1 MADTRPRPP
10 AAPTPPASGPDGDG
24 EALQTTEHGVKVHEV
39 RDTTTEREFTVQRR
53 SQTQMVIRRFMAHK
67 LAVGSLVVFVLVV
80 IISLVGGRFWKYG
93 YADITD
99 EFSSPPS
106 LEHPMGTDDIGHDSL
121 AQVLRGAQKSVQVAL
136 MVALLATTLGTVI
149 GALAGYYRGW
159 VDSALMRFT
168 DLVLT
173 IPSIAI
179 LAVLASTVASQAGN
193 WFFIGLVLALLQWT
207 YIARVVRGTFLSLRE
222 KEFVE
227 AARALGASD
236 SRIMFRHLLPN
247 ASGSIIVNATITVA
261 IAILAVLASTV
272 ASQAGNWFFIGLILA
287 LLQWTYIA
295 RVVRGTF
302 LSLREKEFVEAARA
316 LGASDTR
323 IMFRHL
329 LPNATGS
336 IIVNATVTVAIAI
349 LLETALSF
357 LGLGIK
363 PPDTSLG
370 LLVSTGQQAATTR
383 PWLFYFPGLVIIVIA
398 LTINFVG
405 DGLRDAFDP
414 TQTRVRA

>member
-1 MADTRPRPP
+1 MADTEQ
-10 AAPTPPASGPDGDG
+10 D
-24 EALQTTEHGVKVHEV
+24 LQTTEHGVQVHEV
-39 RDTTTEREFTVQRR
+39 QATSTEREFTVQRR
-53 SQTQMVIRRFMAHK
+53 SQTQMIMRRFMAHK
-67 LAVGSLVVFVLVV
+67 LAVGSLVVFLLVV
-80 IISLVGGRFWKYG
+80 IISLIGGRFWKYG

-99 EFSSPPS
+99 QFSTPPS
-106 LEHPMGTDDIGHDSL
+106 LEHPMGTDDIGHDTL
-121 AQVLRGAQKSVQVAL
+121 AQVLRGSQKSVQVAL
-136 MVALLATTLGTVI
+136 MVAILATVIGAVI

-168 DLVLT
+168 DLILT
-173 IPSIAI
+173 IPAIAI
-179 LAVLASTVASQAGN
+179 LAVLASVVASEAGN
-193 WFFIGLVLALLQWT
+193 WFFIGLV
-207 YIARVVRGTFLSLRE
+207 
-222 KEFVE
+222 
-227 AARALGASD
+227 
-236 SRIMFRHLLPN
+236 
-247 ASGSIIVNATITVA
+247 
-261 IAILAVLASTV
+261 
-272 ASQAGNWFFIGLILA
+272 LA

-336 IIVNATVTVAIAI
+336 IIVNATITVAVAI
-349 LLETALSF
+349 LTETALSY

-370 LLVSTGQQAATTR
+370 LLISTGQQAATTR
-383 PWLFYFPGLVIIVIA
+383 PWLFYFPGLIIVIIA
-398 LTINFVG
+398 LTINFIG

>member
-10 AAPTPPASGPDGDG
+10 ADQTPPTTDPAGDG
-24 EALQTTEHGVKVHEV
+24 LELQSTGHGVQVHEV
-39 RDTTTEREFTVQRR
+39 PATTTEREFTVVRR
-53 SQTQMVIRRFMAHK
+53 SQTQMIIRRFMAHK
-67 LAVGSLVVFVLVV
+67 LAVGSLVVFLLMVV
-80 IISLVGGRFWKYG
+80 ISLIGGRFWKYN

-99 EFSSPPS
+99 QFSSPPS
-106 LEHPMGTDDIGHDSL
+106 LAHPMGTDDIGHDSL

-136 MVALLATTLGTVI
+136 MVALLSTVIGAFI

-159 VDSALMRFT
+159 VDAALMRFT
-168 DLVLT
+168 DLILT

-179 LAVLASTVASQAGN
+179 LAVLAATLANQAGN
-193 WFFIGLVLALLQWT
+193 WFFVGLVLSLL
-207 YIARVVRGTFLSLRE
+207 A
-222 KEFVE
+222 
-227 AARALGASD
+227 
-236 SRIMFRHLLPN
+236 
-247 ASGSIIVNATITVA
+247 
-261 IAILAVLASTV
+261 
-272 ASQAGNWFFIGLILA
+272 
-287 LLQWTYIA
+287 WTYIA

-336 IIVNATVTVAIAI
+336 IIVNATITVSVAI
-349 LLETALSF
+349 LTETALSY

-363 PPDTSLG
+363 SPDTSLG
-370 LLVSTGQQAATTR
+370 LLISTGQQAATTR
-383 PWLFYFPGLVIIVIA
+383 PWLFYFPGLIIVIIA

>member
-10 AAPTPPASGPDGDG
+10 ATQTEPTTDPGGDG
-24 EALQTTEHGVKVHEV
+24 QGLQTTEHVVKVHV
-39 RDTTTEREFTVQRR
+39 VPATTTEREFTVVRR
-53 SQTQMVIRRFMAHK
+53 SQTQMIIRRFLAHK
-67 LAVGSLVVFVLVV
+67 LAVGSLVVFLVVV

-99 EFSSPPS
+99 QFSSPPS
-106 LEHPMGTDDIGHDSL
+106 LAHPMGTDDIGHDSL
-121 AQVLRGAQKSVQVAL
+121 AQVLRGSQKSVQVAL
-136 MVALLATTLGTVI
+136 MVAFLATAIGTVI

-173 IPSIAI
+173 IPS
-179 LAVLASTVASQAGN
+179 
-193 WFFIGLVLALLQWT
+193 
-207 YIARVVRGTFLSLRE
+207 
-222 KEFVE
+222 
-227 AARALGASD
+227 
-236 SRIMFRHLLPN
+236 
-247 ASGSIIVNATITVA
+247 

>member
-10 AAPTPPASGPDGDG
+10 ASQTQPTTDPGGDG
-24 EALQTTEHGVKVHEV
+24 QALQTTEHGVHVHEV
-39 RDTTTEREFTVQRR
+39 PSTTTEREFTVVRR

-80 IISLVGGRFWKYG
+80 IISLIGGRFWKYG

-99 EFSSPPS
+99 QYSSPPS
-106 LEHPMGTDDIGHDSL
+106 LEHPMGTDDIGHDTL
-121 AQVLRGAQKSVQVAL
+121 AQVLRGSQKSVQVAL
-136 MVALLATTLGTVI
+136 MVAILATTLGSVI
-149 GALAGYYRGW
+149 GAIAGYYRGW

-173 IPSIAI
+173 IP
-179 LAVLASTVASQAGN
+179 
-193 WFFIGLVLALLQWT
+193 
-207 YIARVVRGTFLSLRE
+207 
-222 KEFVE
+222 
-227 AARALGASD
+227 
-236 SRIMFRHLLPN
+236 
-247 ASGSIIVNATITVA
+247 A
-261 IAILAVLASTV
+261 IAILAVLASVV
-272 ASQAGNWFFIGLILA
+272 ASEAGNWFFIGLILA

-336 IIVNATVTVAIAI
+336 IIVNATITVAVAI
-349 LLETALSF
+349 LVETSLSY

-370 LLVSTGQQAATTR
+370 LLISTGQQAATTR
-383 PWLFYFPGLVIIVIA
+383 PWLFYFPGLIIVIIA
-398 LTINFVG
+398 LTINFIG

>member
-10 AAPTPPASGPDGDG
+10 ETRSTVEETGNGQ
-24 EALQTTEHGVKVHEV
+24 ELQTTEHGVQVHEV
-39 RDTTTEREFTVQRR
+39 SQTTTEREFTVVRR
-53 SQTQMVIRRFMAHK
+53 SQTQMIIRRFMAHK
-67 LAVGSLVVFVLVV
+67 LAVGSLVVFLLVV
-80 IISLVGGRFWKYG
+80 VVSLIGGRFWKYG

-106 LEHPMGTDDIGHDSL
+106 LEHPMGTDDIGHDSF

-136 MVALLATTLGTVI
+136 MVAFLATTIGAVI

-179 LAVLASTVASQAGN
+179 LAVLAATVSEQAGN
-193 WFFIGLVLALLQWT
+193 WFFIGLVLALLLWV

-236 SRIMFRHLLPN
+236 ARIMFRHLLPN
-247 ASGSIIVNATITVA
+247 AAGS
-261 IAILAVLASTV
+261 L
-272 ASQAGNWFFIGLILA
+272 
-287 LLQWTYIA
+287 
-295 RVVRGTF
+295 
-302 LSLREKEFVEAARA
+302 
-316 LGASDTR
+316 
-323 IMFRHL
+323 
-329 LPNATGS
+329 
-336 IIVNATVTVAIAI
+336 IVNATVMVSIAI
-349 LLETALSF
+349 LTETALSF
-357 LGLGIK
+357 LGLGIR

-383 PWLFYFPGLVIIVIA
+383 PWLFYFPGLVIIIIA

>member
-10 AAPTPPASGPDGDG
+10 ETRPAAGTAGDG
-24 EALQTTEHGVKVHEV
+24 QDLQTTEHGVQVHEV
-39 RDTTTEREFTVQRR
+39 PQTTAEREFTVVRR

-67 LAVGSLVVFVLVV
+67 LAVGSLVVFTLVV
-80 IISLVGGRFWKYG
+80 IVSLIGGRFWKYN

-106 LEHPMGTDDIGHDSL
+106 LAHPMGTDDIGHDSL

-136 MVALLATTLGTVI
+136 LVAFLSTTVGTVV
-149 GALAGYYRGW
+149 GAVAGYYRGW

-179 LAVLASTVASQAGN
+179 LAVLAATLADKAGN
-193 WFFIGLVLALLQWT
+193 WFFVGVVLALL
-207 YIARVVRGTFLSLRE
+207 L
-222 KEFVE
+222 
-227 AARALGASD
+227 
-236 SRIMFRHLLPN
+236 
-247 ASGSIIVNATITVA
+247 
-261 IAILAVLASTV
+261 
-272 ASQAGNWFFIGLILA
+272 
-287 LLQWTYIA
+287 WTYIA

-336 IIVNATVTVAIAI
+336 IIVNATIMVSVAI
-349 LLETALSF
+349 LTETALSY

-363 PPDTSLG
+363 APDTSLG
-370 LLVSTGQQAATTR
+370 LLISTGQQAAQTR
-383 PWLFYFPGLVIIVIA
+383 PWLFYFPGLMIIVIA

>member
-10 AAPTPPASGPDGDG
+10 AAQTPPASGPDGDG

-53 SQTQMVIRRFMAHK
+53 SQTQMVIRRFMAHR

-121 AQVLRGAQKSVQVAL
+121 AQVLRGSQKSVQVAL
-136 MVALLATTLGTVI
+136 MVAFLATSIGTVI

-247 ASGSIIVNATITVA
+247 ATGSIIVNATITVA
-261 IAILAVLASTV
+261 IAIL
-272 ASQAGNWFFIGLILA
+272 
-287 LLQWTYIA
+287 
-295 RVVRGTF
+295 
-302 LSLREKEFVEAARA
+302 
-316 LGASDTR
+316 
-323 IMFRHL
+323 
-329 LPNATGS
+329 
-336 IIVNATVTVAIAI
+336 
-349 LLETALSF
+349 LETALSY

-363 PPDTSLG
+363 APDTSLG
-370 LLVSTGQQAATTR
+370 LLISAGQQAATTR
-383 PWLFYFPGLVIIVIA
+383 PWLFYFPGIIIVIIA
-398 LTINFVG
+398 LTINFIG

>member
-1 MADTRPRPP
+1 MADTRPHPP
-10 AAPTPPASGPDGDG
+10 ATQPSADVAGDG
-24 EALQTTEHGVKVHEV
+24 QRLQTTEHGVQVHEV
-39 RDTTTEREFTVQRR
+39 PSTTTEREFTVVRR
-53 SQTQMVIRRFMAHK
+53 SQTQMVIRRFLAHK
-67 LAVGSLVVFVLVV
+67 LAVGSLVVFLLVIV
-80 IISLVGGRFWKYG
+80 ISLIGGRFWKYG

-106 LEHPMGTDDIGHDSL
+106 LQHPMGTDDIGHDSL

-136 MVALLATTLGTVI
+136 MVAFLATTIGAVI
-149 GALAGYYRGW
+149 GALAGYYRSW

-247 ASGSIIVNATITVA
+247 ATGSIIVNATITVA
-261 IAILAVLASTV
+261 IAIL
-272 ASQAGNWFFIGLILA
+272 
-287 LLQWTYIA
+287 
-295 RVVRGTF
+295 
-302 LSLREKEFVEAARA
+302 
-316 LGASDTR
+316 
-323 IMFRHL
+323 
-329 LPNATGS
+329 
-336 IIVNATVTVAIAI
+336 
-349 LLETALSF
+349 LETALSY

-363 PPDTSLG
+363 APDTSLG
-370 LLVSTGQQAATTR
+370 LLISAGQQAATTR
-383 PWLFYFPGLVIIVIA
+383 PWLFYFPWIIIVIIA
-398 LTINFVG
+398 LTINFIG

>member
-10 AAPTPPASGPDGDG
+10 ATQPQPSTDPGDDGH
-24 EALQTTEHGVKVHEV
+24 ALQTTEHGVKVHEV
-39 RDTTTEREFTVQRR
+39 PSTTTEREFTVVRR

-67 LAVGSLVVFVLVV
+67 LAVGSLVVFLLVV

-99 EFSSPPS
+99 QFSTPPS
-106 LEHPMGTDDIGHDSL
+106 LEHPMGTDDIGHDTL
-121 AQVLRGAQKSVQVAL
+121 AQVLRGSQKSVQVAL
-136 MVALLATTLGTVI
+136 MVAILATTLGSVI
-149 GALAGYYRGW
+149 GAIAGYYRGW

-168 DLVLT
+168 DLILT
-173 IPSIAI
+173 IPAIAI
-179 LAVLASTVASQAGN
+179 LAVLASVVASEAGN
-193 WFFIGLVLALLQWT
+193 WFFIGLV
-207 YIARVVRGTFLSLRE
+207 
-222 KEFVE
+222 
-227 AARALGASD
+227 
-236 SRIMFRHLLPN
+236 
-247 ASGSIIVNATITVA
+247 
-261 IAILAVLASTV
+261 
-272 ASQAGNWFFIGLILA
+272 LA

-336 IIVNATVTVAIAI
+336 IIVNATITVAVAI
-349 LLETALSF
+349 LTETALSY

-370 LLVSTGQQAATTR
+370 LLISTGQQAATTR
-383 PWLFYFPGLVIIVIA
+383 PWLFYFPGLIIVIIA
-398 LTINFVG
+398 LTINFIG

>member
-10 AAPTPPASGPDGDG
+10 ATPTDNGGDG
-24 EALQTTEHGVKVHEV
+24 QALETTEHGVKVHEV
-39 RDTTTEREFTVQRR
+39 PATTTEREFTVVRR
-53 SQTQMVIRRFMAHK
+53 SQSQMVIRRFMAHK

-80 IISLVGGRFWKYG
+80 IVSLIGGRFWKYG

-99 EFSSPPS
+99 QFSSPPS

-136 MVALLATTLGTVI
+136 MVAILATTIGALI

-236 SRIMFRHLLPN
+236 
-247 ASGSIIVNATITVA
+247 
-261 IAILAVLASTV
+261 
-272 ASQAGNWFFIGLILA
+272 
-287 LLQWTYIA
+287 
-295 RVVRGTF
+295 
-302 LSLREKEFVEAARA
+302 
-316 LGASDTR
+316 TR

-336 IIVNATVTVAIAI
+336 IIVNATITVAVAI
-349 LLETALSF
+349 LIETALSY
-357 LGLGIK
+357 LGLGIR

-370 LLVSTGQQAATTR
+370 LLISAGQQAATTR
-383 PWLFYFPGLVIIVIA
+383 PWLFYFPGLIIVIIA
-398 LTINFVG
+398 LTINFIG

>member
-1 MADTRPRPP
+1 MADTRPRSP
-10 AAPTPPASGPDGDG
+10 ATRPATGEDGNG
-24 EALQTTEHGVKVHEV
+24 QELHRTEHGVQVHEV
-39 RDTTTEREFTVQRR
+39 PATTTEREFTVARR
-53 SQTQMVIRRFMAHK
+53 SQSQMVIRRFMAHK
-67 LAVGSLVVFVLVV
+67 LAVGSLVVFLLVV
-80 IISLVGGRFWKYG
+80 IISLIGGRFWKYG

-106 LEHPMGTDDIGHDSL
+106 LEHPMGTDDIGHDSM
-121 AQVLRGAQKSVQVAL
+121 AQILRGAQKSVQVAL
-136 MVALLATTLGTVI
+136 MVAFLSTTFGAVLGAI
-149 GALAGYYRGW
+149 AGFYRGW
-159 VDSALMRFT
+159 VDAALMRFT
-168 DLVLT
+168 DLILT

-179 LAVLASTVASQAGN
+179 LAVLAATLADQAGN
-193 WFFIGLVLALLQWT
+193 WFFVGLVLSLL
-207 YIARVVRGTFLSLRE
+207 L
-222 KEFVE
+222 
-227 AARALGASD
+227 
-236 SRIMFRHLLPN
+236 
-247 ASGSIIVNATITVA
+247 
-261 IAILAVLASTV
+261 
-272 ASQAGNWFFIGLILA
+272 
-287 LLQWTYIA
+287 WTYIA

-336 IIVNATVTVAIAI
+336 IIVNATVMVSVAI
-349 LLETALSF
+349 LTETALSF

-363 PPDTSLG
+363 APDTSLG
-370 LLVSTGQQAATTR
+370 LLISAGTQAASTR
-383 PWLFYFPGLVIIVIA
+383 PWLFWFPGIFIVIIA

>member
-10 AAPTPPASGPDGDG
+10 ASQAPAEGAGDG
-24 EALQTTEHGVKVHEV
+24 QSLHTTEHGVKVHEV
-39 RDTTTEREFTVQRR
+39 AQTTTEREFTVERR

-67 LAVGSLVVFVLVV
+67 LAVASLVVFVLVV
-80 IISLVGGRFWKYG
+80 VISLVGGRFWKYG

-106 LEHPMGTDDIGHDSL
+106 LEHPMGTDSIGHDSF

-136 MVALLATTLGTVI
+136 MVAVLATTIGAVI

-179 LAVLASTVASQAGN
+179 LAVLAATVTQQAGN
-193 WFFIGLVLALLQWT
+193 WFFVGLVLALLQWT

-236 SRIMFRHLLPN
+236 
-247 ASGSIIVNATITVA
+247 A
-261 IAILAVLASTV
+261 
-272 ASQAGNWFFIGLILA
+272 
-287 LLQWTYIA
+287 
-295 RVVRGTF
+295 
-302 LSLREKEFVEAARA
+302 
-316 LGASDTR
+316 R

-336 IIVNATVTVAIAI
+336 IIVNATITVAVAI
-349 LLETALSF
+349 LIETALSY
-357 LGLGIK
+357 LGLGIR

-370 LLVSTGQQAATTR
+370 LLISEGQQAATTR
-383 PWLFYFPGLVIIVIA
+383 PWLFYFPGLVIVIIA
-398 LTINFVG
+398 LTINFIG

>member
-10 AAPTPPASGPDGDG
+10 ETRSTIEETGNGQ
-24 EALQTTEHGVKVHEV
+24 ELQTTEHGVQVHEV
-39 RDTTTEREFTVQRR
+39 PQTTTEREFTVVRR

-67 LAVGSLVVFVLVV
+67 LAVGSLVVFLLVV
-80 IISLVGGRFWKYG
+80 VVSLIGGRFWKYG

-106 LEHPMGTDDIGHDSL
+106 LEHPMGTDDIGHDSF

-136 MVALLATTLGTVI
+136 MVAFLATTIGAVI

-179 LAVLASTVASQAGN
+179 LAVLAATVTEQAGN
-193 WFFIGLVLALLQWT
+193 WFFIGLVLALLLWV

-236 SRIMFRHLLPN
+236 ARIMFRHLLPN
-247 ASGSIIVNATITVA
+247 AAGS
-261 IAILAVLASTV
+261 L
-272 ASQAGNWFFIGLILA
+272 
-287 LLQWTYIA
+287 
-295 RVVRGTF
+295 
-302 LSLREKEFVEAARA
+302 
-316 LGASDTR
+316 
-323 IMFRHL
+323 
-329 LPNATGS
+329 
-336 IIVNATVTVAIAI
+336 IVNATVMVSIAI
-349 LLETALSF
+349 LTETALSF
-357 LGLGIK
+357 LGLGIR

-383 PWLFYFPGLVIIVIA
+383 PWLFYFPGLVIIIIA

>member
-10 AAPTPPASGPDGDG
+10 ATEPTVDQTGNGQ
-24 EALQTTEHGVKVHEV
+24 ELQTTAHGVQVHEV
-39 RDTTTEREFTVQRR
+39 PQTTTEREFTVVRR

-80 IISLVGGRFWKYG
+80 LASLVGGRFWKYG

-99 EFSSPPS
+99 QFSTPPS
-106 LEHPMGTDDIGHDSL
+106 LEHPMGTDDIGHDTL

-136 MVALLATTLGTVI
+136 MVAFLATTIGAVI
-149 GALAGYYRGW
+149 GAVAGYYRGW
-159 VDSALMRFT
+159 VDAALMRFT
-168 DLVLT
+168 DLILT

-179 LAVLASTVASQAGN
+179 LAVLASVVAEEAGN

-236 SRIMFRHLLPN
+236 
-247 ASGSIIVNATITVA
+247 A
-261 IAILAVLASTV
+261 
-272 ASQAGNWFFIGLILA
+272 
-287 LLQWTYIA
+287 
-295 RVVRGTF
+295 
-302 LSLREKEFVEAARA
+302 
-316 LGASDTR
+316 R

-336 IIVNATVTVAIAI
+336 IIVNATVTVAVAI
-349 LLETALSF
+349 LIETALSY

-370 LLVSTGQQAATTR
+370 LLISTGQQAATTR
-383 PWLFYFPGLVIIVIA
+383 PWLFYFPGLIIIIIA

>member
-1 MADTRPRPP
+1 MADTKPRPP
-10 AAPTPPASGPDGDG
+10 STGQAADGQ
-24 EALQTTEHGVKVHEV
+24 ELQETEHGVKVHEV
-39 RDTTTEREFTVQRR
+39 ASTAPEREFTVVRR
-53 SQTQMVIRRFMAHK
+53 SQVQMILRRFLAHR
-67 LAVGSLVVFVLVV
+67 LAVASLVVFVLMVLL
-80 IISLVGGRFWKYG
+80 SLLGGRLWKYG

-99 EFSSPPS
+99 DFSTPPS
-106 LEHPMGTDDIGHDSL
+106 LAHPMGTDDIGHDSM

-136 MVALLATTLGTVI
+136 MVAFLATTFGAVI

-173 IPSIAI
+173 VPTIAI
-179 LAVLASTVASQAGN
+179 LAVLAAAVADQAGN
-193 WFFIGLVLALLQWT
+193 WFFVGLVLAALLWT

-236 SRIMFRHLLPN
+236 
-247 ASGSIIVNATITVA
+247 A
-261 IAILAVLASTV
+261 
-272 ASQAGNWFFIGLILA
+272 
-287 LLQWTYIA
+287 
-295 RVVRGTF
+295 
-302 LSLREKEFVEAARA
+302 
-316 LGASDTR
+316 R

-336 IIVNATVTVAIAI
+336 IIVNATVMVSVAI
-349 LLETALSF
+349 LTETALSY
-357 LGLGIK
+357 LGLGIQA
-363 PPDTSLG
+363 PDTSLG
-370 LLVSTGQQAATTR
+370 LLIGSGQQAATTR
-383 PWLFYFPGLVIIVIA
+383 PWLFYFPGLIIVIIA

>member
-10 AAPTPPASGPDGDG
+10 ATQSPTDAAGDAQ
-24 EALQTTEHGVKVHEV
+24 EPQTTAHGVHVHQVQE
-39 RDTTTEREFTVQRR
+39 TTTEREFTVARR
-53 SQTQMVIRRFMAHK
+53 SQTQMVVRRFMAHK
-67 LAVGSLVVFVLVV
+67 LAVGSLVVFILMV
-80 IISLVGGRFWKYG
+80 IASLAGGRFWKYG
-93 YADITD
+93 YADITK

-106 LEHPMGTDDIGHDSL
+106 LQHPMGTDDIGHDTL

-136 MVALLATTLGTVI
+136 LVAFLSTTVGAVI

-159 VDSALMRFT
+159 VDTALMRFT

-179 LAVLASTVASQAGN
+179 LAVLAATLADKAGN
-193 WFFIGLVLALLQWT
+193 WFFVGLVLSLLLWT

-236 SRIMFRHLLPN
+236 
-247 ASGSIIVNATITVA
+247 A
-261 IAILAVLASTV
+261 
-272 ASQAGNWFFIGLILA
+272 
-287 LLQWTYIA
+287 
-295 RVVRGTF
+295 
-302 LSLREKEFVEAARA
+302 
-316 LGASDTR
+316 R

-336 IIVNATVTVAIAI
+336 IIVNATVMVSIAI
-349 LLETALSF
+349 LTETALSF
-357 LGLGIK
+357 LGLGIR

-370 LLVSTGQQAATTR
+370 LLVSVGQQAATTR
-383 PWLFYFPGLVIIVIA
+383 PWLFYFPGLIIVIIA

>member
-10 AAPTPPASGPDGDG
+10 ASQAPAEVAGDG
-24 EALQTTEHGVKVHEV
+24 QGIHTTEHGVQVHEV
-39 RDTTTEREFTVQRR
+39 AQTTTEREFTVARR
-53 SQTQMVIRRFMAHK
+53 SQTQMVIRRFMAHR
-67 LAVGSLVVFVLVV
+67 LAVASLVVFVLVV
-80 IISLVGGRFWKYG
+80 VISLVGGRFWKYD

-106 LEHPMGTDDIGHDSL
+106 LEHPMGTDDIGHDSF
-121 AQVLRGAQKSVQVAL
+121 ARVLRGAQKSVQVAL
-136 MVALLATTLGTVI
+136 MVAILATTIGAVI

-159 VDSALMRFT
+159 IDSALMRFT

-179 LAVLASTVASQAGN
+179 LAVLAATVTEEAGN

-236 SRIMFRHLLPN
+236 
-247 ASGSIIVNATITVA
+247 A
-261 IAILAVLASTV
+261 
-272 ASQAGNWFFIGLILA
+272 
-287 LLQWTYIA
+287 
-295 RVVRGTF
+295 
-302 LSLREKEFVEAARA
+302 
-316 LGASDTR
+316 R

-336 IIVNATVTVAIAI
+336 IIVNATITVAVAI
-349 LLETALSF
+349 LIETSLSY
-357 LGLGIK
+357 LGLGIR

-370 LLVSTGQQAATTR
+370 LLISEGQQAATTR
-383 PWLFYFPGLVIIVIA
+383 PWLFYFPGLIIVIIA
-398 LTINFVG
+398 LTINFIG